1 MSSINRLVGYNGQTC
16 YTQTTNYKQ
25 QTTIDKQQQMEFQ
38 SCKQF
43 EETYSQLMKG
53 NFNQSVSLF
62 TKLMSDNTLEIL
74 DLAEA
79 ETETDS
85 FIGSTLSQS
94 NTSLCSGGSN
104 VSVYSSS
111 SSSNNSDTSSSSSQ
125 LSSCCLS
132 ERGHIRTHRLKRAFK
147 SALKGRE
154 EPLSRQHSR
163 HLKKALLLAVR
174 KLEAFPDQSAGYLEA
189 AAVMSLLSQ
198 WDAAEEIYEIGLL
211 RCEAST
217 NQLLLIEQQ
226 LEQLRAINR
235 HICDTLARTQ
245 PHTAT
250 L

>member
-1 MSSINRLVGYNGQTC
+1 MLHS
-16 YTQTTNYKQ
+16 NYKLQ
-25 QTTIDKQQQMEFQ
+25 TTTIDKQQQMEFQ

-43 EETYSQLMKG
+43 EETYSQLLKG

-111 SSSNNSDTSSSSSQ
+111 SSSNNSDTSSS
-125 LSSCCLS
+125 SSCCLS

-198 WDAAEEIYEIGLL
+198 WDTAEEIYEIGLL

>member
-1 MSSINRLVGYNGQTC
+1 MLHS
-16 YTQTTNYKQ
+16 NYKQ
-25 QTTIDKQQQMEFQ
+25 QTTTIDKQQQMEFQ

-43 EETYSQLMKG
+43 EETYSQLMEG

-79 ETETDS
+79 EIETDS

-111 SSSNNSDTSSSSSQ
+111 SSSSSNNSDTSSSSS
-125 LSSCCLS
+125 SCLS